1 MNHPSGFMSV
11 LTTAFTYAEYFWI
24 ALKALWNFVSE
35 MNQEPRK
42 TYKITYVELD
52 GVTSERLDDCARG
65 VNVYVTLDIENGA
78 RIVKKKSG

>member
-1 MNHPSGFMSV
+1 
-11 LTTAFTYAEYFWI
+11 
-24 ALKALWNFVSE
+24 